1 MKIIKIFFETDKLIK
16 MNDFII
22 YINYELL
29 INNNLNLNDIFN
41 KLNIKNINYKLLF
54 NSCHNSFNEIKEYFY
69 YY

>member
-1 MKIIKIFFETDKLIK
+1 

-69 YY
+69 NYF